1 MEKTIHWWS
10 GHVICS
16 AATYALAA
24 LSTTRLRAR
33 LRLSLHEG
41 SPFKFI
47 DRIFGYAKTQTVNR
61 FAAASG

>member
-1 MEKTIHWWS
+1 VEKTIQWWS

-33 LRLSLHEG
+33 LRLSLREG

>member
-1 MEKTIHWWS
+1 VEKTIQWWS

>member
-1 MEKTIHWWS
+1 MEKTIQWWS

-24 LSTTRLRAR
+24 LSTSRLRAR

>member
-1 MEKTIHWWS
+1 MEKTIQWWS

-47 DRIFGYAKTQTVNR
+47 ARIFGYAKTQTVNR